1 LKEKVLAQLRLVAI
15 LEGISYLA
23 LLFIAMPMKYIFA
36 DVRLMQPVGMLHG
49 LLFVLYVL
57 LLLVASLQNKWGIGL
72 IFKGFVL
79 SLLPFGTFYAE
90 KKLFR

>member
-15 LEGISYLA
+15 LEGISWLA
-23 LLFIAMPMKYIFA
+23 LLSIAMPMKYIFA
-36 DVRLMQPVGMLHG
+36 DFRLMKPVGLLHG
-49 LLFVLYVL
+49 MLFVLYVL
-57 LLLVASLQNKWGIGL
+57 LLLGASLQNKWGIGL

-79 SLLPFGTFYAE
+79 SLIPFGAFYAE